1 MNHSAVGS
9 TLMGVSAKPYGL
21 DGLQQ
26 CWGVVGL
33 SLHPLGSQSPHIPQ
47 VPGTQ
52 QHLPAAPTAG
62 CKERDEASLQLRT
75 LSDPLTCCIK
85 IMAWDL
91 GLEVLEQIVLL
102 YIIIPVPMLNRFEA
116 LYK

>member
-1 MNHSAVGS
+1 MSQQSRTAWMGSSSAGALRDSHS
-9 TLMGVSAKPYGL
+9 
-21 DGLQQ
+21 
-26 CWGVVGL
+26 
-33 SLHPLGSQSPHIPQ
+33 SPHIPQ

-62 CKERDEASLQLRT
+62 RKERDEASLQLRT